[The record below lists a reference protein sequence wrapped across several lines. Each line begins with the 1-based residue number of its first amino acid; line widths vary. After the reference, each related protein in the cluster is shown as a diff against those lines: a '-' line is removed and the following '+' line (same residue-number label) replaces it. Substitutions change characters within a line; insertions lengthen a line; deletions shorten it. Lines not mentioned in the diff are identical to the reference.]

1 MTIRFSDELRSA
13 AEPEWSAATGH
24 RFTRDLAAGTLDRDV
39 YARYLVQDYAFI
51 ETLVSFVGFA
61 VGRAPGMEAKKTLA
75 GFLGVLTG
83 EENTF
88 FERSFAAL
96 GVDDAVWRGAEP
108 GPVTATLRRLMLE
121 TAENEGYAEI
131 MALLLCAEW
140 CYLEWATSCGD
151 GRTGAFFFD
160 EWIELHQ
167 VDSFREFVD
176 FLRGELDREGPALD
190 EARRKRMVDLFR
202 EVTSLEVAF
211 FDAAYG

>member
-13 AEPEWSAATGH
+13 AEPDWSAATGH
-24 RFTRDLAAGTLDRDV
+24 RFTRELASGTLDRDV

-61 VGRAPGMEAKKTLA
+61 VGRAPSMAAKRTLT

-96 GVDDAVWRGAEP
+96 GVEEAEWRGADL
-108 GPVTATLRRLMLE
+108 GPVTTKLRRLMLE
-121 TAENEGYAEI
+121 TAEHEGYAEI
-131 MALLLCAEW
+131 MGLLLCAEW

-151 GRTGAFFFD
+151 DRTGVFFFD
-160 EWIELHQ
+160 EWIDLHQ
-167 VDSFREFVD
+167 VVSFREFVG
-176 FLRGELDREGPALD
+176 FLRAELDREGASLD
-190 EARRKRMVDLFR
+190 EARRKRAVDLFR
-202 EVTSLEVAF
+202 EMTALEVAF